1 MAATPLLPLPPT
13 ETRRALRDAMGLTLK
28 EAAGEVGVSARTY
41 LRWEWGD
48 VNPNPDNHRKYQQQ
62 LQQWQ
67 DTVEESLRNGFG
79 DRDLQFTW
87 PGGSMRR

>member
-1 MAATPLLPLPPT
+1 MAVTPLLPLPPT

-28 EAAGEVGVSARTY
+28 EAAFEVGVSARTY

-48 VNPNPDNHRKYQQQ
+48 TSPSPKNHRKYQQQ

-67 DTVEESLRNGFG
+67 DAVEEFL
-79 DRDLQFTW
+79 
-87 PGGSMRR
+87 

>member
-28 EAAGEVGVSARTY
+28 EAALEVGVSARTY

-48 VNPNPDNHRKYQQQ
+48 TNPSPRNHRKYQQQ

-67 DTVEESLRNGFG
+67 DAVEEFL
-79 DRDLQFTW
+79 
-87 PGGSMRR
+87 

>member
-13 ETRRALRDAMGLTLK
+13 ETRRALRDAMGITLR
-28 EAAGEVGVSARTY
+28 EAAFEVGVSARTY

-48 VNPNPDNHRKYQQQ
+48 VNPAPKNHRKYQQQ

-67 DTVEESLRNGFG
+67 DAVEEFL
-79 DRDLQFTW
+79 
-87 PGGSMRR
+87 